1 MKKRS
6 GIITVV
12 AFLLIFS
19 LLLTACQSSSS
30 GSGSKGKTEAI
41 INRNSPKPATPSPS
55 ASTPGT
61 ALEVLEGTWEGW
73 FTLQQFLSHNS
84 SDYSE
89 EAFFQSYPLRTGLI
103 YSSVD
108 FYGEDRDD
116 LCVFY
121 TYSED
126 FPGDLHGRDFELEYD
141 LGIMNGY
148 LKEFNV
154 EYYLMLYHSGAE
166 NALEGTLR
174 ISTVDYDL
182 LFSLRLYAEGSKPD
196 IDVLNRPL
204 TLPAPGSATST
215 PYPTATAYGDDFD
228 PDLLNGVWDGVF
240 ILEYATENL
249 MDLEVGKEYDC
260 TVSVDLGN
268 NSAKVLVAGLE
279 NVITDAYAFYDG
291 GKELTLEAVLCGYPF
306 VMELTYYRIGNG
318 NIWGWTDIEDS
329 SGYFSIDIDVYK

>member
-12 AFLLIFS
+12 AFFLIFT
-19 LLLTACQSSSS
+19 LLLAACQSSSDVDD
-30 GSGSKGKTEAI
+30 SKGRTDAI
-41 INRNSPKPATPSPS
+41 INRNSPKPVKPSPTS
-55 ASTPGT
+55 SNPGT
-61 ALEVLEGTWEGW
+61 GSGVLEGTWEGW
-73 FTLQQFLSHNS
+73 FTLQQFLSHS

-89 EAFFQSYPLRTGLI
+89 ESFFQNYPLRTGLI
-103 YSSVD
+103 YSHLD

-126 FPGDLHGRDFELEYD
+126 SPGDFHGRDFELEYD
-141 LGIMNGY
+141 DGFMTGY
-148 LKEFNV
+148 LKEFDV
-154 EYYLMLYHSGAE
+154 EYYLTLYHSGGDDM
-166 NALEGTLR
+166 LEGTLR
-174 ISTVDYDL
+174 ISTGDYDL
-182 LFSLRLYAEGSKPD
+182 LFSLKLYAEGSKPD
-196 IDVLNRPL
+196 IDVLDRPL
-204 TLPAPGSATST
+204 TLPSPGSSPST
-215 PYPTATAYGDDFD
+215 PYPTIYSDDFD
-228 PDLLNGVWDGVF
+228 PDLLNGVWDGTF
-240 ILEYATENL
+240 ILEYATEDL

-260 TVSVDLGN
+260 TVSVDLSN

-291 GKELTLEAVLCGYPF
+291 EKKLTLEAVLCGYPF
-306 VMELTYYRIGNG
+306 VMKLTYYRIGDG